1 MHFSIATSINIDQYF
16 IDQFFITVI
25 TLLFII
31 IWYLHEVLDVGIRN
45 SKILKMFGK
54 SLYTVWIFLTVQ
66 KKITQICGYEYIKT
80 VSEIFSKSLSTC
92 CPSKII
98 VKRFLKLKI
107 NFSQNLSSIH
117 SWQETLFWPQD
128 WYRRKWY
135 VDTHYYMKFIRQIA
149 TWNGFELTLMTV
161 GFQKHKIIG
170 RWHCV

>member
-25 TLLFII
+25 TLLFILK
-31 IWYLHEVLDVGIRN
+31 WYLHEVLDVGIRN

-98 VKRFLKLKI
+98 CKKI
-107 NFSQNLSSIH
+107 SEIKDKFFPKSQ
-117 SWQETLFWPQD
+117 
-128 WYRRKWY
+128 
-135 VDTHYYMKFIRQIA
+135 
-149 TWNGFELTLMTV
+149 
-161 GFQKHKIIG
+161 
-170 RWHCV
+170 

>member
-54 SLYTVWIFLTVQ
+54 SLYKVWIFLTVQ
-66 KKITQICGYEYIKT
+66 KKITQTCGYEYIKT
-80 VSEIFSKSLSTC
+80 VAFTVDKKL
-92 CPSKII
+92 
-98 VKRFLKLKI
+98 FFGLKI
-107 NFSQNLSSIH
+107 DIDASDKS
-117 SWQETLFWPQD
+117 
-128 WYRRKWY
+128 

-161 GFQKHKIIG
+161 GFQKHKITG